1 MTLLFDNPAKISD
14 VDDFSAY
21 DYARTLKRASRTEVK
36 ANQADRLRA
45 LEAEGNI
52 VRVGATG
59 TTVFHPRNHTGTW
72 RFEMYKLPHGRNV
85 APNDHG

>member
-21 DYARTLKRASRTEVK
+21 DYARTLRTEVK

-72 RFEMYKLPHGRNV
+72 
-85 APNDHG
+85 